1 MGMSEDLE
9 VALAEG
15 STMVRLGRA
24 LFGERP
30 PATG

>member
-1 MGMSEDLE
+1 MTDDMD
-9 VALAEG
+9 VALSEG

-30 PATG
+30 WRDRG